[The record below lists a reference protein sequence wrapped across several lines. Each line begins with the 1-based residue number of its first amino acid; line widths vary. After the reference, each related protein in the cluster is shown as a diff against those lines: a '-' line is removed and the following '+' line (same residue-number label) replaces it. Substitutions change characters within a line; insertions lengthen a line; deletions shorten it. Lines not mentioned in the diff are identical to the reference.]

1 MAIETDLNASPYFD
15 DYDETKNFHKVLF
28 KPGVSVQVRELN
40 QMQAILQS
48 QIERFGNNIFK
59 RGTIIDGCNFNYND
73 TIKYVKILD
82 NDVDNNPISVNYLNQ
97 DFRIKNANNVVAKII
112 NASDGFESTI
122 PDLKT
127 LYLVYINAGNS
138 GNEYSFSSDQELTVY
153 SKDYNLGSISI
164 NSGGISFS
172 NSDSVII
179 TPAIVVNTSTGTFT
193 NGQFIK
199 DQTTGANVEIIEADN
214 TTLASSGY
222 VILKIKPRD
231 IDLANS
237 SATSNNWTVF
247 ANSEIRNTTN
257 TAIGV
262 VQGII
267 GYGASATLKTTAA
280 GRVDRIDIISTGIN
294 YSISPNIRIR
304 SIDNGGGLSA
314 LNLEAKNYIQK
325 IKTSSSAEA
334 VGNSY
339 QFGVGP
345 GIVYQK
351 GHFIKVY
358 PQSII
363 VSKYDNVP
371 NNVSVVFETKENII
385 NSNID
390 TSLLDNA
397 LGTANETAPGADR
410 LKLTANLVLSNTDI
424 AESNAEAYI
433 LTSFSEGTPYKQNQF
448 TAYNAINDEMAERT
462 KDTSGSFVLD
472 QFSVTTKS
480 PSNSAFEGNTISIV
494 VDPGRGYINGYRVT
508 TDANYVKDI
517 NKGIDTVVTNT
528 FNISLG
534 YQNYI
539 RISDVAGLFQFNTG
553 DQIELYDT
561 AKDYISNSAIALAET
576 ISPAGTRLGYA
587 RIRSMILEN
596 GVPGTSAAVYRLYLF
611 DIDLDSG
618 KNFKDVKSVYYNGA
632 AVDGIADVILDLD
645 PTTATDVANIKGRGN
660 LLFNTTQYLKNAN
673 NIKYIYRTIT
683 SNTSLNSVSGS
694 ITLSLAA
701 TPDEFFPYNGAL
713 NDEQLR
719 ELYVAPAQEGMIAN
733 ADITGTVAA
742 TTTSANLV
750 GTGTNFIDDLRIG
763 DYIYVYANS
772 VSYDKKLVTNIVN
785 NTFITLSSNIS
796 FANTSSYIKRYFP
809 KYLSIPFGDRDG
821 YSANVD
827 ANNNILK
834 IDMGLAIQSPGNS
847 DMIVGYNVRRD
858 GAAAGTKVA
867 QRNIYVKLAMAN
879 NEANNTG
886 PWHLG
891 VSDIF
896 RLKNVYLGS
905 NSAVNTSS
913 TDVTEYFYIDH
924 NQTGDYYDQGYLY
937 VKPDI
942 NFRPNTSNWLLVK
955 VDRFNTSTNGYYTPV
970 SYLTA
975 NAAQIANVDS
985 QALSVLTT
993 QVNTLE
999 VPEMLTDMGIY
1010 YDLLTTFDFR
1020 PAVISSANLTTNVA
1034 AATVNPPSNT
1044 TLNIGSSE
1052 KKFPYPG
1059 TLLTGTIEY
1068 YVGRNDTISINKN
1081 NTITVKTGVPQDKNV
1096 NSLAIKSRDSMTLSL
1111 LNIPSYPTIAQNPSA
1126 NVQGILD
1133 KKIVSERYLFNRINN
1148 KIVSELLSNNQ
1159 IKDAQPKAYKMRDIG
1174 RIEQRV
1180 RNLEYAVS
1188 LSLAESQLK
1197 NKVIPSSISPDINRF
1212 KYGFFIDDFTNSN
1225 FSSTKNPEYTSFLDI
1240 GNKKLYPLTEL
1251 LNVSLDAGDIYDFP
1265 YDEVTIV
1272 SQNIATEPVV
1282 YATITPP
1289 FVETVTVI
1297 PVTDTGGGNDPIVIT
1312 VDNTF
1317 VAVTNTFIAVA
1328 NVEIAVANVEIAVA
1342 NVEIAVIEVP
1352 DYVEPV
1358 ITVCWDTAPD
1368 IETGDGVEHASGME
1382 GGWGDSA
1389 HGDEDGGVGDDAGD
1403 DDDGDDGE

>member
-59 RGTIIDGCNFNYND
+59 RGTIIDGCNFNYNKN
-73 TIKYVKILD
+73 IKYVKILD
-82 NDVDNNPISVNYLNQ
+82 NDIDNNPVSVNYLNQ
-97 DFRIKNANNVVAKII
+97 DFRIKNANNVVATII
-112 NASDGFESTI
+112 NVSDGFESTT

-138 GNEYSFSSDQELTVY
+138 SNEYNFSSDQELTVY
-153 SKDYNLGSISI
+153 SKDYKLGSISI

-222 VILKIKPRD
+222 VILKVKPRD

-237 SATSNNWTVF
+237 SATSNNWTIF
-247 ANSEIRNTTN
+247 KNSEIRNTTN
-257 TAIGV
+257 TAVGV
-262 VQGII
+262 VKGII
-267 GYGASATLKTTAA
+267 GHGASATLKTTAA
-280 GRVDRIDIISTGIN
+280 GKVNVIDIVYKGID

-304 SIDNGGGLSA
+304 SINNSSGLSS

-325 IKTSSSAEA
+325 IKTSSSEDT

-358 PQSII
+358 PQNII

-397 LGTANETAPGADR
+397 LGTVNETAPGADR

-462 KDTSGSFVLD
+462 KDTSGNFVLD

-494 VDPGRGYINGYRVT
+494 VDPGRGYINGYRVA
-508 TDANYVKDI
+508 TDANYVKNI
-517 NKGIDTVVTNT
+517 NKGIDTIVTNT

-561 AKDYISNSAIALAET
+561 AKNYISNSAIALAET
-576 ISPAGTRLGYA
+576 ISTVGTKLGYA
-587 RIRSMILEN
+587 RIRSMTLEN
-596 GVPGTSAAVYRLYLF
+596 GVPGTSSAIYRLYLF

-660 LLFNTTQYLKNAN
+660 LLFNTTQYIKNAN
-673 NIKYIYRTIT
+673 NVKYIYRTIT
-683 SNTSLNSVSGS
+683 SNTSLNSISGS
-694 ITLSLAA
+694 ITLSLTG
-701 TPDEFFPYNGAL
+701 TPDEFFPYTGTL
-713 NDEQLR
+713 NDEQLK

-733 ADITGTVAA
+733 AAITGTVAA
-742 TTTSANLV
+742 TTTSANLI
-750 GTGTNFIDDLRIG
+750 GTGTSFIADLRIG

-772 VSYDKKLVTNIVN
+772 VSYSKKLVTNIVN

-796 FANTSSYIKRYFP
+796 FANATSYVKRYFP

-834 IDMGLAIQSPGNS
+834 IDMGLAIQTPGNS
-847 DMIVGYNVRRD
+847 NMIVGYNVRRD
-858 GAAAGTKVA
+858 GSAAGTKVA

-905 NSAVNTSS
+905 NSSVNTSS
-913 TDVTEYFYIDH
+913 TNVTEYFYVDH

-942 NFRPNTSNWLLVK
+942 NFRPNTSNWLLVDI
-955 VDRFNTSTNGYYTPV
+955 DRFNTSTNGYYTPV

-985 QALSVLTT
+985 KALSVLTT

-999 VPEMLTDMGIY
+999 VPEMVTDMNQY

-1034 AATVNPPSNT
+1034 AATINPPSNT

-1068 YVGRNDTISINKN
+1068 YVGRTDTISINKN
-1081 NTITVKTGVPQDKNV
+1081 NTITIKNGVPEKHIKPIKN
-1096 NSLAIKSRDSMTLSL
+1096 RDSMTLSL

-1148 KIVSELLSNNQ
+1148 KIVKELLANNE
-1159 IKDAQPKAYKMRDIG
+1159 IKDAQPRAYKMRDIG

-1188 LSLAESQLK
+1188 LSLLESQLK

-1212 KYGFFIDDFTNSN
+1212 KYGFFIDDFTNDN
-1225 FSSTKNPEYTSFLDI
+1225 FSSTKNPEYTAYLD
-1240 GNKKLYPLTEL
+1240 KRSKELYPLTEL
-1251 LNVSLDAGDIYDFP
+1251 LNISLDSTQDFP
-1265 YDEVTIV
+1265 YDEVIIV

-1282 YATITPP
+1282 IISRPPEPLGDDGTIIETDDDPP
-1289 FVETVTVI
+1289 DGLGPIITDDGDDVPVDGPDHDDPVDGPGPGPDITETL
-1297 PVTDTGGGNDPIVIT
+1297 IVS
-1312 VDNTF
+1312 
-1317 VAVTNTFIAVA
+1317 
-1328 NVEIAVANVEIAVA
+1328 
-1342 NVEIAVIEVP
+1342 
-1352 DYVEPV
+1352 YVEPV
-1358 ITVCWDTAPD
+1358 ITATIDIAPQPVWEGNEGWPD
-1368 IETGDGVEHASGME
+1368 AVEDDE
-1382 GGWGDSA
+1382 EEDDD
-1389 HGDEDGGVGDDAGD
+1389 DEDDEEGD
-1403 DDDGDDGE
+1403 DDDDDDGGE